1 MSSTVHDIEAME
13 LERKRVNHKTRTRAI
28 NRLRR
33 LNTTMG
39 QYSRHIV
46 AKFVDDEAVSVER
59 FRLLVVLAGFP
70 VNALFAQE
78 DGKAV
83 PCKTKAEIA
92 ERMKR
97 VDGVGEMGGVVGSGG
112 KGVGGSE
119 SSSES
124 GYEADNDKD
133 DTGKSKSKNKR
144 QAKKKTSSSKTPHP
158 VPHTTKNN
166 YLAKQIE
173 EMFGWF
179 EGPKEELEEIHKIT
193 TKPLIQKT
201 QRLWGFLPD
210 VPEKKNIPISITDE
224 QYEVFKYGA
233 KGTFYFLLLIIVN
246 RLLFRLPSKTLSF
259 LLFGPS
265 SKRPPALAYDD
276 IRALPLRPG
285 WEMRETTKGKIYFF
299 HKPSKRVDRR
309 IPVLSDE
316 VPHNWVEWI
325 VPKTNESEYENLQTG
340 ITLEGDD
347 AYDAVQDDITNGE
360 LKRGWTESVDT
371 KDRHHWHPPAQ
382 SPYKAESYSDR
393 PLDKPRLEKKY
404 GVMAWEHWASK
415 RRGYAS
421 GEVRY
426 QFLRDAD
433 TDLYFDTLPD
443 VEREHGRRARGE
455 GTPAYTPAAPAP
467 AATATAKS
475 TPPLPKSKS
484 AENMADVQH
493 EMDQLFTFTNVFALR
508 VALAAGAG
516 ALALPFALRKYAKF
530 IDNRA
535 FAKVLEAPEGKPV
548 AVARDLRVPTQ
559 TAYQNTLTHIDDEL
573 HLKFLEC
580 GDDVGML
587 RDRLLRMRKAREA
600 FHQRR
605 LLPYHLIRTNGE
617 VRESPNEIARAIA
630 HHWQWGNLLGIVTT
644 RTRTA
649 FRRTF
654 GKRPAAAT
662 QKKRIAASASSASR
676 RSGSQRRSSST
687 SASRRPSAAARAAS
701 ARRRS
706 TIGGGR
712 RLSRRVVR
720 R

>member
-1 MSSTVHDIEAME
+1 MSTTAPDIEAME
-13 LERKRVNHKTRTRAI
+13 QARKRVKHDARMRAI

-33 LNTTMG
+33 LNTTMS

-83 PCKTKAEIA
+83 PCTTKAEIA

-112 KGVGGSE
+112 KRVGGADGQGDGGQGGGDASD
-119 SSSES
+119 S
-124 GYEADNDKD
+124 GSDASDSGSDASGSGSAGGVASDGVD
-133 DTGKSKSKNKR
+133 DGTIIGWLATEFNTHTKKPKQELNVLLNLL
-144 QAKKKTSSSKTPHP
+144 QPVKKK
-158 VPHTTKNN
+158 
-166 YLAKQIE
+166 
-173 EMFGWF
+173 
-179 EGPKEELEEIHKIT
+179 LEKVWTKIT
-193 TKPLIQKT
+193 
-201 QRLWGFLPD
+201 LPD
-210 VPEKKNIPISITDE
+210 KRPEGISKFIKQEDYTALR
-224 QYEVFKYGA
+224 YGA

-265 SKRPPALAYDD
+265 SKRPPALSYDD

-299 HKPSKRVDRR
+299 HKPSKRVDAR

-325 VPKTNESEYENLQTG
+325 VPKTNESEYENLQTN

-360 LKRGWTESVDT
+360 LKRGWTESVDR

-382 SPYKAESYSDR
+382 SPYKAESYRDR

-455 GTPAYTPAAPAP
+455 GTPSSAMHATQTPTAKP
-467 AATATAKS
+467 AATA
-475 TPPLPKSKS
+475 PLPKSKS

-508 VALAAGAG
+508 VGLAAGAG

-535 FAKVLEAPEGKPV
+535 FAKVLEAPEGTPV
-548 AVARDLRVPTQ
+548 AVAKDLRVPTQ
-559 TAYQNTLTHIDDEL
+559 TAYQDTLAHIDDDL

-580 GDDVGML
+580 GDDVGRL

-654 GKRPAAAT
+654 GKRPAAT
-662 QKKRIAASASSASR
+662 QTKKRIAASSSSR
-676 RSGSQRRSSST
+676 RSGSQRRS
-687 SASRRPSAAARAAS
+687 ASRRPSAAAARAAS

>member
-1 MSSTVHDIEAME
+1 
-13 LERKRVNHKTRTRAI
+13 
-28 NRLRR
+28 
-33 LNTTMG
+33 
-39 QYSRHIV
+39 
-46 AKFVDDEAVSVER
+46 
-59 FRLLVVLAGFP
+59 
-70 VNALFAQE
+70 
-78 DGKAV
+78 
-83 PCKTKAEIA
+83 
-92 ERMKR
+92 
-97 VDGVGEMGGVVGSGG
+97 
-112 KGVGGSE
+112 
-119 SSSES
+119 
-124 GYEADNDKD
+124 
-133 DTGKSKSKNKR
+133 
-144 QAKKKTSSSKTPHP
+144 
-158 VPHTTKNN
+158 
-166 YLAKQIE
+166 
-173 EMFGWF
+173 
-179 EGPKEELEEIHKIT
+179 
-193 TKPLIQKT
+193 
-201 QRLWGFLPD
+201 
-210 VPEKKNIPISITDE
+210 
-224 QYEVFKYGA
+224 
-233 KGTFYFLLLIIVN
+233 
-246 RLLFRLPSKTLSF
+246 
-259 LLFGPS
+259 
-265 SKRPPALAYDD
+265 
-276 IRALPLRPG
+276 
-285 WEMRETTKGKIYFF
+285 MRETTKGKIYFF
-299 HKPSKRVDRR
+299 HKPSKRVDAR

-325 VPKTNESEYENLQTG
+325 VPKTNESEYENLQTNV
-340 ITLEGDD
+340 TLEGDD

-360 LKRGWTESVDT
+360 LKRGWTESVDR

-382 SPYKAESYSDR
+382 SPYKAVSYRDR

-455 GTPAYTPAAPAP
+455 GTPSSAMHATP
-467 AATATAKS
+467 AATAKPAA
-475 TPPLPKSKS
+475 PLPKSKS

-508 VALAAGAG
+508 VGLAAGAG

-535 FAKVLEAPEGKPV
+535 FAKVLEAPEGTPV
-548 AVARDLRVPTQ
+548 AVAKDLRVPTQ
-559 TAYQNTLTHIDDEL
+559 TAYQDTLAHMDYDL

-654 GKRPAAAT
+654 GKRPAAT
-662 QKKRIAASASSASR
+662 QTKKRIAASSSSR
-676 RSGSQRRSSST
+676 RSGSQRRSASA
-687 SASRRPSAAARAAS
+687 SASRRPSAAAARAAS

-706 TIGGGR
+706 TFGGGR

>member
-1 MSSTVHDIEAME
+1 MSTTVPDIEAME
-13 LERKRVNHKTRTRAI
+13 QARKRRVKQDARMRAI

-70 VNALFAQE
+70 VNALFSQE

-83 PCKTKAEIA
+83 PCTTKAEIA

-112 KGVGGSE
+112 KRVGGSE
-119 SSSES
+119 S
-124 GYEADNDKD
+124 
-133 DTGKSKSKNKR
+133 
-144 QAKKKTSSSKTPHP
+144 
-158 VPHTTKNN
+158 
-166 YLAKQIE
+166 
-173 EMFGWF
+173 
-179 EGPKEELEEIHKIT
+179 
-193 TKPLIQKT
+193 
-201 QRLWGFLPD
+201 
-210 VPEKKNIPISITDE
+210 TDE
-224 QYEVFKYGA
+224 KEGDSTNTPLADSRPYHPIFAGVLGIRNGVAGISEKLIGA
-233 KGTFYFLLLIIVN
+233 PYREIRDKIHSDYPNWKINEKEKTAINVLKIVAGIFLTLLVN

-265 SKRPPALAYDD
+265 SKRPPALSYDD

-299 HKPSKRVDRR
+299 HKPSRRVDAR

-340 ITLEGDD
+340 DVLEGDD
-347 AYDAVQDDITNGE
+347 GYDAVQDDITNGE
-360 LKRGWTESVDT
+360 LKRGWTESIDS

-382 SPYKAESYSDR
+382 SPYKAVSYSDR

-455 GTPAYTPAAPAP
+455 GTPSSAMHATPAATTKP
-467 AATATAKS
+467 AAAA
-475 TPPLPKSKS
+475 PLPKSKS

-508 VALAAGAG
+508 VGLAAGAG

-535 FAKVLEAPEGKPV
+535 FAKVLEAPEGTPV
-548 AVARDLRVPTQ
+548 AVAKDLRVPTQ
-559 TAYQNTLTHIDDEL
+559 TAYQDTLAHIDDDL

-580 GDDVGML
+580 GDDVGRL

-654 GKRPAAAT
+654 SKRPAAT
-662 QKKRIAASASSASR
+662 QTKKRIAASASSR
-676 RSGSQRRSSST
+676 RSGSQRRS
-687 SASRRPSAAARAAS
+687 ASRRPSAAAAARAAS

>member
-1 MSSTVHDIEAME
+1 MSTTAPDIEAME
-13 LERKRVNHKTRTRAI
+13 QARKRVKHDARMRAI

-33 LNTTMG
+33 LNTTMS

-83 PCKTKAEIA
+83 PCTTKAEIA

-97 VDGVGEMGGVVGSGG
+97 VDGVGEMGGVGGSGG
-112 KGVGGSE
+112 KRVGGMFFTRVPFDKARQIFEDAVDISKD
-119 SSSES
+119 
-124 GYEADNDKD
+124 GYTQFFGVPYREIR
-133 DTGKSKSKNKR
+133 NKIHSDYPNW
-144 QAKKKTSSSKTPHP
+144 KINEKEKTAIN
-158 VPHTTKNN
+158 V
-166 YLAKQIE
+166 L
-173 EMFGWF
+173 
-179 EGPKEELEEIHKIT
+179 KIVAG
-193 TKPLIQKT
+193 I
-201 QRLWGFLPD
+201 FL
-210 VPEKKNIPISITDE
+210 T
-224 QYEVFKYGA
+224 
-233 KGTFYFLLLIIVN
+233 LLVN

-265 SKRPPALAYDD
+265 SKRPPALSYDD

-299 HKPSKRVDRR
+299 HKPSKRVDAR

-325 VPKTNESEYENLQTG
+325 VPKTNESEYENLQTN

-360 LKRGWTESVDT
+360 LKRGWTESVDR

-382 SPYKAESYSDR
+382 SPYKAVSYSDR

-404 GVMAWEHWASK
+404 GVMTWEHWASK

-455 GTPAYTPAAPAP
+455 GTPSSAMHATQAPTAKP
-467 AATATAKS
+467 AATA
-475 TPPLPKSKS
+475 PLPKSKS

-508 VALAAGAG
+508 VGLAAGAG

-535 FAKVLEAPEGKPV
+535 FAKVLEAPEGTPV
-548 AVARDLRVPTQ
+548 AVAKDLRVPTQ
-559 TAYQNTLTHIDDEL
+559 TAYQDTLVHIDYDL

-580 GDDVGML
+580 GDDVGRL

-662 QKKRIAASASSASR
+662 QTKKRIAASASSR
-676 RSGSQRRSSST
+676 RSGSQRR
-687 SASRRPSAAARAAS
+687 SASRRPSAAAAARAASTRAAS

>member
-1 MSSTVHDIEAME
+1 MSTTAPDIEAME
-13 LERKRVNHKTRTRAI
+13 QARKRVKHDARMRAI

-33 LNTTMG
+33 LNTTMS

-83 PCKTKAEIA
+83 PCTTKAEIA

-112 KGVGGSE
+112 KRVGGADRVGGGGDGDGGGADGGGGG
-119 SSSES
+119 S
-124 GYEADNDKD
+124 GSGSD
-133 DTGKSKSKNKR
+133 DGEVDGTTIGR
-144 QAKKKTSSSKTPHP
+144 LAKKINEYTQAPKKELTALNKLLQPAKTT
-158 VPHTTKNN
+158 
-166 YLAKQIE
+166 L
-173 EMFGWF
+173 
-179 EGPKEELEEIHKIT
+179 EGLLKDIT
-193 TKPLIQKT
+193 
-201 QRLWGFLPD
+201 LPD
-210 VPEKKNIPISITDE
+210 KKPEGIPKFIKQEDYTALR
-224 QYEVFKYGA
+224 YGA

-265 SKRPPALAYDD
+265 SKRPPALSYDD

-299 HKPSKRVDRR
+299 HKPSKRVDAR

-360 LKRGWTESVDT
+360 LKRGWTESIDR
-371 KDRHHWHPPAQ
+371 KGRHHWHPPAQ
-382 SPYKAESYSDR
+382 SPYKAVSYRDR

-455 GTPAYTPAAPAP
+455 GTPAYTPDSPAP
-467 AATATAKS
+467 EPAPKPAA
-475 TPPLPKSKS
+475 PLPKSKS

-508 VALAAGAG
+508 VGLAAGAG
-516 ALALPFALRKYAKF
+516 ALALPFAMRKYAKF

-535 FAKVLEAPEGKPV
+535 FAKVLEAPEGTPV
-548 AVARDLRVPTQ
+548 AVAKDLRVPTQ
-559 TAYQNTLTHIDDEL
+559 TAYQNTLAHIDYDL

-617 VRESPNEIARAIA
+617 VRESPNEIACAIA

-654 GKRPAAAT
+654 GKRPEAT
-662 QKKRIAASASSASR
+662 QTTKRIAASASSR
-676 RSGSQRRSSST
+676 RSGSQRRS
-687 SASRRPSAAARAAS
+687 ASRRPSAAAARAAS